1 MSTRIVIDGYNLI
14 RQSDQLIN
22 LEAIS
27 LEEGRM
33 GLIRLL
39 ADYKKIKGNLITV
52 VFDGWKS
59 DNIGSSRDKVQ
70 GIDIIYSG
78 RGDKADDVIK
88 GMAHELR
95 DKIVVV
101 TSDKDIA
108 NHAKKKGAVVISS
121 PEFEMKVRMTVG
133 GDDFSDFGDEEDYEV
148 RSGTKKKGPAR
159 RLSKEERRKK
169 SKLNKL

>member
-1 MSTRIVIDGYNLI
+1 MTTRIVVDGYNMI
-14 RQSDQLIN
+14 RQSDRLID

-33 GLIRLL
+33 GLVKLL
-39 ADYKKIKGNLITV
+39 SDYKKIKGNSITV

-59 DNIGSSRDKVQ
+59 DNIGSSHDKIQ

-78 RGDKADDVIK
+78 RGDKADNVIK
-88 GMAHELR
+88 RMADELR

-101 TSDKDIA
+101 TSDKEITT
-108 NHAKKKGAVVISS
+108 HAGKKGSVVISS

-133 GDDFSDFGDEEDYEV
+133 TDDIYTHDDEDDYEP
-148 RSGTKKKGPAR
+148 RSGTRKKGPAK

-169 SKLNKL
+169 NKLNKL

>member
-14 RQSDQLIN
+14 RQSDHFID

-27 LEEGRM
+27 LEKGRM
-33 GLIRLL
+33 GLVTFLFDYRKIR
-39 ADYKKIKGNLITV
+39 GNPITI

-59 DNIGSSRDKVQ
+59 DNIGSSIDKVQ

-88 GMAHELR
+88 GMADELR
-95 DKIVVV
+95 DKIIVV

-108 NHAKKKGAVVISS
+108 THVSKKGAIVVPS
-121 PEFEMKVRMTVG
+121 PEFEMKVRMTLG
-133 GDDFSDFGDEEDYEV
+133 GDEDTAYEDEADQP

-169 SKLNKL
+169 SKLSKL